1 MTAAQIRQAVVGHAL
16 WGVSHSAQIQY
27 AEVRPIPIDIP
38 VRHLPFT
45 TDCSGFTTMIAKW
58 AGAPDPN
65 HLGYN
70 GSGNTTTMLGHLPHI
85 PFNQTVPG
93 DLVIFVGGKLEHV
106 VVLTQGGREH
116 TDPLVVSHGGEGE
129 PAKYTL
135 SKETSF
141 HSGQRIEYLRLISD
155 IPKVLPVE
163 PGGWNEKHLSHIWH
177 EVHADP
183 QAPAAVKA
191 EVAKWKTYFFE
202 LELWAT
208 AHELNPHHAHELHFA
223 SQDLEVI

>member
-1 MTAAQIRQAVVGHAL
+1 
-16 WGVSHSAQIQY
+16 
-27 AEVRPIPIDIP
+27 
-38 VRHLPFT
+38 
-45 TDCSGFTTMIAKW
+45 
-58 AGAPDPN
+58 
-65 HLGYN
+65 
-70 GSGNTTTMLGHLPHI
+70 
-85 PFNQTVPG
+85 VPG

-116 TDPLVVSHGGEGE
+116 TDPLVVSHGGEGD

-135 SKETSF
+135 STQTSI
-141 HSGQRIEYLRLISD
+141 HSGQPIVYLRLISD

-163 PGGWNEKHLSHIWH
+163 PGGWNEKHLWHIWH

-183 QAPAAVKA
+183 QAPNAVKA
-191 EVAKWKTYFFE
+191 EVARWKTYFFE

-223 SQDLEVI
+223 SQNLEVI